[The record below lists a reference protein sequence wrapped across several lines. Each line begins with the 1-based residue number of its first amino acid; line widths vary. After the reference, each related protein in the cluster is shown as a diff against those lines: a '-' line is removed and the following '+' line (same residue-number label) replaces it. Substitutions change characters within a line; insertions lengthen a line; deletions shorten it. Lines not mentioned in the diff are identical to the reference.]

1 MVLWARRVLTS
12 GAKARVCIAPD
23 AALKR
28 RSSTQPKK
36 IDLTHSLARRG
47 PEDVMQTLPDPAR
60 IQERGVLLVSPEHM
74 LLQPG
79 LQKKQKLNRNSR
91 LSGAVFLKK
100 SHHLLTKH
108 LMLNPVSR
116 QSGKFVPFHQ

>member
-1 MVLWARRVLTS
+1 M
-12 GAKARVCIAPD
+12 
-23 AALKR
+23 
-28 RSSTQPKK
+28 
-36 IDLTHSLARRG
+36 
-47 PEDVMQTLPDPAR
+47 MQTLPDPAR

-100 SHHLLTKH
+100 IYHLLTR
-108 LMLNPVSR
+108 NISC
-116 QSGKFVPFHQ
+116 